1 MRVMRIVT
9 MMATMNEAESAN
21 MLAIMEITVLPIMMV
36 YTSSKVE
43 LVGGAFSCRPA
54 LAGRWHK
61 SSQAVECLAVRRSRV
76 KPRPLRVFLR
86 CLSDGP

>member
-1 MRVMRIVT
+1 

-43 LVGGAFSCRPA
+43 LVGGA
-54 LAGRWHK
+54 
-61 SSQAVECLAVRRSRV
+61 SS
-76 KPRPLRVFLR
+76 
-86 CLSDGP
+86 